1 MGCAAHGGIGGI
13 TMTAH
18 LEAATCPDA
27 TGRPDGTTRV
37 EVAACLDATVLVPEL
52 EAIDTHLHCWEELA
66 GYSWLVPELAPLY
79 RQIPAREGI
88 QETSKKGYKHTILVQ
103 AADTLADTEY
113 LLTQVARWPE
123 ILGAVCWVPLTDAAW
138 LTEHL
143 PRLQQRGLVGVR
155 ELIHD
160 QPDTKLLD
168 RADYRE
174 GLAVLAQCGVP
185 FEVPD
190 AFPAQLPA
198 ATRLAAEMPQ
208 LTVVLDHLGKPPAAL
223 GAEFTE
229 WECAVREFAAQP
241 NTVAKLSGLHHGGVA
256 VSPKVHARAWEV
268 ALQEFGPKRLLLG
281 SDYPM
286 PLLGDGYT
294 VLHELTAAELLK
306 LPPEAAHVIA
316 GGTARRVYR
325 LG

>member
-1 MGCAAHGGIGGI
+1 
-13 TMTAH
+13 MTAR

-27 TGRPDGTTRV
+27 TGRPDGTARV
-37 EVAACLDATVLVPEL
+37 EVAACLDAAVLAAEL
-52 EAIDTHLHCWEELA
+52 NAIDTHLHCWEELA
-66 GYSWLVPELAPLY
+66 GYSWLTPELAPLY
-79 RQIPAREGI
+79 REIPAREGLG
-88 QETSKKGYKHTILVQ
+88 ETTQKGYKHTILVQ

-113 LLTQVARWPE
+113 LLNQVTQQPE

-138 LTEHL
+138 LAEHL
-143 PRLQQRGLVGVR
+143 PQLQQRGLVGVR

-168 RADYRE
+168 RAAYRE

-198 ATRLAAEMPQ
+198 ATRLAADLPQ
-208 LTVVLDHLGKPPAAL
+208 LTVVLDHLGKPPATL
-223 GAEFTE
+223 GAEFTA
-229 WECAVREFAAQP
+229 WELAVREFAAHP

-256 VSPKVHARAWEV
+256 LAPQVHARAWEV
-268 ALQEFGPKRLLLG
+268 ALQAFGPKRLLLG

-286 PLLGDGYT
+286 PLLGAGYAA
-294 VLHELTAAELLK
+294 LHDLTALELAK
-306 LPPEAAHVIA
+306 LSLPEARAIA